1 MWATNA
7 VVRCCAGVAVRCLE
21 ADEPVWSRTV
31 ELVRRG
37 ENPVPL
43 SDEEERILS
52 EIEEQLYETDPSLV
66 REVSQTT
73 VYTQSIQYL
82 KWSILGFLLGVTIM
96 VVSLSTSFLLSFLG
110 FLVMLASALALERNA
125 RHLGRTGMQ
134 QVTQSGRGA
143 TLKAAVG
150 DSRQRM
156 RERFRRGE
164 ERRSDGY

>member
-1 MWATNA
+1 M
-7 VVRCCAGVAVRCLE
+7 RCCVAVAVRCLRAE
-21 ADEPVWSRTV
+21 EPVRRRAA

-43 SDEEERILS
+43 SDEEERILN

-73 VYTQSIQYL
+73 VYTQSIRHL

-96 VVSLSTSFLLSFLG
+96 VAGLSTSFLLSFLG

-134 QVTQSGRGA
+134 QAAQSGRGA
-143 TLKAAVG
+143 ALRAVVG

-164 ERRSDGY
+164 ERRSGGF

>member
-1 MWATNA
+1 M
-7 VVRCCAGVAVRCLE
+7 
-21 ADEPVWSRTV
+21 
-31 ELVRRG
+31 
-37 ENPVPL
+37 PL

-125 RHLGRTGMQ
+125 RHLGRTGIDRKS
-134 QVTQSGRGA
+134 V
-143 TLKAAVG
+143 V
-150 DSRQRM
+150 
-156 RERFRRGE
+156 
-164 ERRSDGY
+164 